1 MTWFCLS
8 CHPLKGN
15 IFVADEKFDNYMPKI
30 CFSEFLLL
38 FSIYEGCSESI
49 KYNKCI
55 SYSYTKIQRSYFLK
69 YVLTLHSFKSE
80 AIMLK

>member
-1 MTWFCLS
+1 
-8 CHPLKGN
+8 
-15 IFVADEKFDNYMPKI
+15 MPKI

-80 AIMLK
+80 AIMLKWNSGVLCFLELLDLMAI